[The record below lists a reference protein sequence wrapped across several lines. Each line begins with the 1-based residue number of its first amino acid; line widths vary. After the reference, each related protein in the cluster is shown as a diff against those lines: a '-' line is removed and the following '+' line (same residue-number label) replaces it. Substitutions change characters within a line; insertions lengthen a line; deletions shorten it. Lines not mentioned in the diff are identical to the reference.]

1 LCDRII
7 PTDVSGSDE
16 VELLGGALA
25 CELLEARLIANLAT
39 LNADGTIHLVPMWFL
54 WEDDA
59 VLMPTSGT
67 SRKARNARRDERAA
81 VMVDDSR
88 GGLDVRGLTMTGRV
102 EIATGAEAA
111 AANRRVHRKY
121 LTGAGLELPE
131 VQEALATDDVTL
143 RFLPERAQS
152 WDLSSH
158 PASRLVLE
166 AGAFEPLVQVH
177 GQ

>member
-1 LCDRII
+1 
-7 PTDVSGSDE
+7 
-16 VELLGGALA
+16 
-25 CELLEARLIANLAT
+25 
-39 LNADGTIHLVPMWFL
+39 MWFL

-59 VLMPTSGT
+59 VLMPTSGA
-67 SRKARNARRDERAA
+67 SRKARNARRDGRAA

-88 GGLDVRGLTMTGRV
+88 GGLDVRGITMTGRL
-102 EIATGAEAA
+102 EIASGADAAEA
-111 AANRRVHRKY
+111 NRHVHRKY
-121 LTGAGLELPE
+121 LTDAGLELPQ

-152 WDLSSH
+152 WDLGGH

-166 AGAFEPLVQVH
+166 AGAFEPLVPVH